1 MNHLQELKNYLLNI
15 NGNTEI
21 ELQGGGAMTVTPVIC
36 DGKILG
42 VNVNNLGNYPFL
54 PIDVFVAT
62 ISLLSL
68 SDDNQAKKGT
78 ANGANIGLGH
88 ELLPLNSIEG
98 HVAKVVYGKNIGE
111 AVLQRIVPIC
121 RILGS
126 AEVCENGR
134 GFLRLLP

>member
-1 MNHLQELKNYLLNI
+1 MSHLQVLKDYLLNI
-15 NGNTEI
+15 NGSTEI
-21 ELQGGGAMTVTPVIC
+21 ELQGGGSMTVTPVIC
-36 DGKILG
+36 DGNVLG

-68 SDDNQAKKGT
+68 SDNNQAKKGK

-88 ELLPLNSIEG
+88 ELLPLNSVEG
-98 HVAKVVYGKNIGE
+98 HVAKVVYGKNIDDS
-111 AVLQRIVPIC
+111 VFRRIVPIS

-126 AEVCENGR
+126 AEVCKNGR